1 MLVTVLV
8 TKCTHLR
15 MQLNSECAGAGASP
29 EGNKPFLDV
38 LDLET
43 KQTQRLWQSSPP
55 FLEDTG
61 SLLTD
66 QHDQP
71 ITYALPLPSIESK
84 EQTIPFGV
92 HIAVTYQAAQNC
104 LIYCPKTPAVCLVH
118 AVHFP
123 DCLHVPC
130 IAGLLLRQT

>member
-1 MLVTVLV
+1 MPCLSVAAACLVALANACCSACGHVHTPEDAAE
-8 TKCTHLR
+8 
-15 MQLNSECAGAGASP
+15 QSPCAGAGASP

-43 KQTQRLWQSSPP
+43 KQTQRLWQSRPP

-71 ITYALPLPSIESK
+71 ITYALP
-84 EQTIPFGV
+84 
-92 HIAVTYQAAQNC
+92 
-104 LIYCPKTPAVCLVH
+104 PA
-118 AVHFP
+118 
-123 DCLHVPC
+123 
-130 IAGLLLRQT
+130 